1 MSLQAI
7 YAERMKLLPIIQ
19 GMEERGVTFSRER
32 TKQLKTRLKEESD
45 CSRNICLS
53 LADGLEGTELDE
65 LPKNGRSNA
74 LNDVIFKGFK
84 LESPKKTEKGNPS
97 MDKYVM
103 EHWLLTLP
111 RSSPAYHFVK
121 NLAQYRKRQTA
132 IGYIDSYEKFV
143 VDDRIHSS
151 LNPTGTSTLR
161 FSSSN
166 PNCVDANTEF
176 LTSVG
181 WVKAKDLDQSHSVA
195 QYWKDTKLIDFVK
208 PTRLVKEKFVGKMQH
223 ITTEQQIDLL
233 VTPNHRCLFEN
244 RRTGEK
250 SDHYACEFKNDYK
263 HFGAGHYVGGEKSLS
278 KLEVMWLCAVQADGS
293 YQRDRN
299 RKVCGIRFAFSKE
312 RKINRLRLCL
322 NSLKIPHTES
332 RIENGTTTFFINYKQ
347 DYSKMAFSLMPDK
360 CFDKWLLEMDRQ
372 TLNNFTEELF
382 EWDGDYTRKASWG
395 SSDKKSADWVQVLY
409 CMSGMR
415 AYMSVRNI
423 ENETTRNHHVVNVC
437 NRDCSLT
444 SNHTRREVTWKGNVY
459 CVTVPSSY
467 VVVRRNGRV
476 SITGNSQQIGKIEE
490 ANVRYCF
497 GPAKG
502 RVWYSL
508 DYENLELRLTAYASK
523 ERVMI
528 ELFERPDDP
537 PCFGSYHLMNAS
549 IIYEDLFNEMVCP
562 DCAGTKSVLKS
573 VEKMLC
579 PCVSDG
585 KYVGKPKMKL
595 CNIKGAFK
603 KRYEASWYK
612 HVKGFGF
619 ALSYGALLASGT
631 ADRAARRPGAQAMV
645 QNRLKEHTK
654 LNDKLIAMASKLGYV
669 ETMPDKTVDPTRGY
683 PIYCQRGSWGKVS
696 PTVPLNYYIQSTACQ
711 CASKALIRCDKR
723 LREWTK
729 ADPRGYY
736 VTMYVHDELGF
747 DFPEGDHDDKA
758 REIRAIMEQSGEDI
772 GVPLKVSITR
782 HEDNWSEGKSVY

>member
-1 MSLQAI
+1 
-7 YAERMKLLPIIQ
+7 MKLLPIIQ

-143 VDDRIHSS
+143 VNDRIHSS

-166 PNCVDANTEF
+166 P
-176 LTSVG
+176 
-181 WVKAKDLDQSHSVA
+181 
-195 QYWKDTKLIDFVK
+195 
-208 PTRLVKEKFVGKMQH
+208 
-223 ITTEQQIDLL
+223 
-233 VTPNHRCLFEN
+233 
-244 RRTGEK
+244 
-250 SDHYACEFKNDYK
+250 
-263 HFGAGHYVGGEKSLS
+263 
-278 KLEVMWLCAVQADGS
+278 
-293 YQRDRN
+293 
-299 RKVCGIRFAFSKE
+299 
-312 RKINRLRLCL
+312 
-322 NSLKIPHTES
+322 
-332 RIENGTTTFFINYKQ
+332 
-347 DYSKMAFSLMPDK
+347 
-360 CFDKWLLEMDRQ
+360 
-372 TLNNFTEELF
+372 
-382 EWDGDYTRKASWG
+382 
-395 SSDKKSADWVQVLY
+395 
-409 CMSGMR
+409 
-415 AYMSVRNI
+415 
-423 ENETTRNHHVVNVC
+423 
-437 NRDCSLT
+437 
-444 SNHTRREVTWKGNVY
+444 
-459 CVTVPSSY
+459 
-467 VVVRRNGRV
+467 
-476 SITGNSQQIGKIEE
+476 NSQQIGKIEE

-573 VEKMLC
+573 VEKMPC

-723 LREWTK
+723 LREWTRN
-729 ADPRGYY
+729 DPRGYY